1 MNKIIKSAYLNRP
14 RILEVEIYTYKFS
27 DGKIYIGYTS
37 HGLESRHNQHKT
49 RSISP
54 IYQYLNTE
62 EIFPNHEETVTVDL
76 DSGNLYKIQRKI
88 LDRYTT
94 NVNQIL
100 NTNLKLLGY

>member
-1 MNKIIKSAYLNRP
+1 MNKIIKLAHLNKP
-14 RILEVEIYTYKFS
+14 QIIEVEIYTYKFS

-37 HGLESRHNQHKT
+37 YGLESRHKQHKIHC
-49 RSISP
+49 ISP
-54 IYQYLNTE
+54 IYQYLKNE

-76 DSGNLYKIQRKI
+76 DSGELYKIQRKI

-94 NVNQIL
+94 DVDRIL